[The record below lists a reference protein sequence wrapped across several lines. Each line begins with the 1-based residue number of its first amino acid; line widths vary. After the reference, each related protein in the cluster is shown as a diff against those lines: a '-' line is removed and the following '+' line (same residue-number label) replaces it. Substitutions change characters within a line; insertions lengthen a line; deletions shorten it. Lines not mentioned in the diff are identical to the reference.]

1 VKVEATMNPSNVPS
15 TVAERHDHSAPCYP
29 GFTMTAPSTPAPR
42 KRRIRRPV
50 LLALVALLLVL
61 AAPAHRHLRAASL
74 LLRFADASASG
85 LVAEYGTHP
94 LDELDITFPS
104 EKGEVRARLYTPR
117 GVADAPGVVIVH
129 GVHRLGIEEPRL
141 MRFSRA
147 VAASGV
153 AVLTPQI
160 AEIADYHIDAASIE
174 TIGSAARALR
184 ARLGGRK
191 VGVMGMSFAGGLALL
206 AAADRRFAGDFGA
219 VVAIGAHH
227 DLGRVL
233 RFFATN
239 EVELPGGE
247 RGALSAHPYGA
258 QVLLYSHMDLI
269 VPAAD
274 APAARDAMRLW
285 LWEQP
290 EAARARAKDMSESAR
305 TRVEELFEGKGDLA
319 GLVARIPR
327 DAASVAAVSPAGHL
341 STLEAPVFLLHGAA
355 DNVIPA
361 SETAW
366 LAAEVPPSL
375 LRSVVVTPAVK
386 HVEIQGEPT
395 YEQQWELVRF
405 MAETLKAL

>member
-1 VKVEATMNPSNVPS
+1 MNPSNVSS
-15 TVAERHDHSAPCYP
+15 TGAVEHHDRSAPCYP
-29 GFTMTAPSTPAPR
+29 GFSMTAPAPATRPPR
-42 KRRIRRPV
+42 KRRIRRHV
-50 LLALVALLLVL
+50 LLAFVALLLVL

-74 LLRFADASASG
+74 LLRFADANASG
-85 LVAEYGTHP
+85 FVASWGTHAI
-94 LDELDITFPS
+94 DEQDTTFPS
-104 EKGEVRARLYTPR
+104 GSGEVRARLYTPR
-117 GVADAPGVVIVH
+117 DLPDAPGVVIVH

-141 MRFSRA
+141 KRFSRA

-153 AVLTPQI
+153 TVLTPEVR
-160 AEIADYHIDAASIE
+160 EIADYHIEAASIE
-174 TIGSAARALR
+174 TIGFAMKSLR

-206 AAADRRFAGDFGA
+206 AAADPRFAADAGA

-233 RFFATN
+233 RFFSTN

-247 RGALSAHPYGA
+247 RHALSAHPYGA
-258 QVLLYSHMDLI
+258 QVLLYSHMDVV

-274 APAARDAMRLW
+274 VPAARDAMQLW

-290 EAARARAKDMSESAR
+290 EAARARAKDLSEAGR
-305 TRVEELFEGKGDLA
+305 ARVEELFEGKADHAALI
-319 GLVARIPR
+319 ARIPR
-327 DAASVAAVSPAGHL
+327 DAESVAAVSPAGHL
-341 STLEAPVFLLHGAA
+341 ATLEAPVFLLHGAA

-405 MAETLKAL
+405 MAGTLSAMSP